1 MHFTQF
7 EIYTDGERLFALPET
22 DFPELV
28 YVRKE
33 LNILQKLYSL
43 YNAVMDTVE
52 GWLDTLFVKTNVER
66 IAEQLDDFVKKSRSV
81 SLERCCVCVCVCVCA
96 RVCVYIFVCVGACV
110 HLCLLLKK
118 SLFSYNNFQSSP
130 KSPEGVPCV

>member
-1 MHFTQF
+1 MYTAFISCVSIQF
-7 EIYTDGERLFALPET
+7 EIYTEGERLFALPET

-52 GWLDTLFVKTNVER
+52 GWLDTLFVKINIDR
-66 IAEQLDDFVKKSRSV
+66 IAEQLDDFVKKSR
-81 SLERCCVCVCVCVCA
+81 
-96 RVCVYIFVCVGACV
+96 CVGG
-110 HLCLLLKK
+110 
-118 SLFSYNNFQSSP
+118 
-130 KSPEGVPCV
+130 GVGVRVWIGVWGYVGVVY